1 MCVTRYAQQERHAL
15 ADTMLAVGPDA
26 PTLCSP
32 WRVRDL
38 AAHLIVRET
47 RPDLAAGMF
56 VPRLAARL
64 ERAQEK
70 IAAGD
75 FEELVTKVRTGPPR
89 WTAAVVPTV
98 DEAMNRMEF
107 FVHHEDV
114 LRADP
119 DAPRRVLDSDLAK
132 AVWSGLTRSAGLLYR
147 RSPVGVILVADGVG
161 RQVVRRPSGSGS
173 AVVRGPV
180 ADIVMFSYGR
190 RGAADVKVT
199 GPQSA
204 VAALTETE
212 LSL

>member
-26 PTLCSP
+26 LTLCSP

-75 FEELVTKVRTGPPR
+75 FEELVTKGRTGPPR

-119 DAPRRVLDSDLAK
+119 DAPRRVLDSDLVK